1 MKYKKYKPQKY
12 STELY
17 TTSDLYKQQLISPQ
31 GQQILAVLLFAM
43 HGERQG
49 QNLQNV
55 SRNCRYPDSR
65 TFRLRHLTD
74 DSPMTSVGVL

>member
-1 MKYKKYKPQKY
+1 MKYKKYKPPKY

-43 HGERQG
+43 HGETRAELAKCVQE
-49 QNLQNV
+49 LQV
-55 SRNCRYPDSR
+55 P
-65 TFRLRHLTD
+65 
-74 DSPMTSVGVL
+74 